1 MTAKPVLLHFKF
13 DNFTS
18 LSTEVDSNV
27 CTEVQTDCNGNKW
40 RLKLYPGGER
50 RNTKEGH
57 VGLYLRS
64 CNDDSI
70 DLKYNISIIN
80 YEGISN
86 NLLKDGALR
95 INVTIQVKQKK
106 QDMHQPLSPLSSK
119 MLNVLKSS
127 SFPSEEAA
135 IKCGKELIN
144 SANKYDLVEL
154 KIADSKCSPLL
165 KVYALSSGD
174 GEDESMGVAELRKE
188 LASVS
193 WMWMGRKNL
202 WCQDWTRPGGEKQIN
217 VSSQSAS

>member
-80 YEGISN
+80 YEGICANEKGICPTFSFRCN
-86 NLLKDGALR
+86 ETGRGWPLFKKLWYHRPSKQPAQRRCSAHQCNYSSETKETRHASTTKPSFFKNAQR
-95 INVTIQVKQKK
+95 TQVK
-106 QDMHQPLSPLSSK
+106 
-119 MLNVLKSS
+119 
-127 SFPSEEAA
+127 
-135 IKCGKELIN
+135 
-144 SANKYDLVEL
+144 
-154 KIADSKCSPLL
+154 
-165 KVYALSSGD
+165 
-174 GEDESMGVAELRKE
+174 
-188 LASVS
+188 
-193 WMWMGRKNL
+193 
-202 WCQDWTRPGGEKQIN
+202 
-217 VSSQSAS
+217 